1 MLRSLLKSVLRPF
14 RPGIEVA
21 RRGVLGLPAVG
32 AVDFGDLRRTAPIS
46 RKFGVDRGLPVDR
59 FYIERFLEAEAD
71 SIRGQVL
78 EIGEDTYTR
87 RFGGQRVTGN
97 DVLHV
102 TGDNPAATIV
112 ADLADAPRFRT
123 DASTRSF

>member
-59 FYIERFLEAEAD
+59 YYIERFLEAEAD
-71 SIRGQVL
+71 
-78 EIGEDTYTR
+78 
-87 RFGGQRVTGN
+87 
-97 DVLHV
+97 
-102 TGDNPAATIV
+102 
-112 ADLADAPRFRT
+112 
-123 DASTRSF
+123 